1 MTQNNDNTS
10 ALSVV
15 IPKKLPMVVVI
26 GFLAQLAIGIWSL
39 SGIYSTQQE
48 TNKALTENMNSVKNQ
63 LVELKSSIYTRNEA
77 LLQFD
82 AIRQENSRQDAE
94 IRELRSKIYGSK

>member
-1 MTQNNDNTS
+1 MAQRDEDAS
-10 ALSVV
+10 AFNVV
-15 IPKKLPMVVVI
+15 IPKKFPVFVVVA
-26 GFLAQLAIGIWSL
+26 FLAQLAVGIWSL

-94 IRELRSKIYGSK
+94 IRELRGKIYGK